1 MSEILE
7 DIFLLWTVCGGL
19 INSTAILIAVFF
31 MCGTRTWIDWYH
43 ELTAPGRYLIVEMT
57 AIATSKLSTRY
68 HVSTEGSSSSPQ
80 DWKESLAFCRVEKL
94 VRNGNRWRN
103 LSGVHDLMDSP
114 VASICVGVC
123 LNTIKCLLIVL
134 ANDWATY
141 VVNDSLVIIITKT
154 S

>member
-1 MSEILE
+1 MPEILE
-7 DIFLLWTVCGGL
+7 DIFLLWTVCSGL
-19 INSTAILIAVFF
+19 INSTSIPIAVFF

-57 AIATSKLSTRY
+57 ASATSKLSNRY
-68 HVSTEGSSSSPQ
+68 HVSPEGSSSSPQ
-80 DWKESLAFCRVEKL
+80 DWKESLAFCVLRSWC
-94 VRNGNRWRN
+94 RMGARWRN